1 MDSLEKNKKS
11 KFRFNL
17 PASLA
22 NFGLGEEKE
31 YFIENLY
38 LLLSSGMGLL
48 ENLRAIQAELKSQ
61 RMKKMVA
68 KIIEEIEVGSS
79 LSNALSKVNI
89 LPDYAVALVRL
100 GEKSGRLVEN
110 LKVINEQQKRERF
123 LRSKVNGAMLYPV
136 FVLALTTLVSIGIAW
151 FVLPRISSVFTS
163 LGSDLPWTTRAIISF
178 GKFFEVY
185 GLKASAIFIG
195 AIVLFYF
202 LLFKYSKTK
211 FIGQGFIFS
220 LPIIK
225 RFVQEIQLS
234 RMGFVLGSLLEAGLP
249 VMDALNALRSVTDFQ
264 IYRKF
269 YDHLADSIQD
279 GESFRKSF
287 LSYKAINKI
296 MPVPMQQM
304 IIAGEQSGKLSEIL
318 LQIADNY
325 ENKLDDTAKA
335 VSVLLEPVLLFFV
348 GLGVAFMAIG
358 VILPIYNLMNKIG
371 SA

>member
-1 MDSLEKNKKS
+1 MADIQKIKKP
-11 KFRFNL
+11 KMRLTL

-48 ENLRAIQAELKSQ
+48 EDLKAIQAELRSR

-79 LSNALSKVNI
+79 LGDAIAKANI
-89 LPDYAVALVRL
+89 LPDYAVSLIRL

-110 LKVINEQQKRERF
+110 LHVINQQQQRERF
-123 LRSKVNGAMLYPV
+123 LRSKINGAMLYPI

-151 FVLPRISSVFTS
+151 FVLPRISSVFVS
-163 LGSDLPWTTRAIISF
+163 LGSDLPWTTRAIVSF
-178 GKFFEVY
+178 GKFFAVY
-185 GLKASAIFIG
+185 GLRASALFVG
-195 AIVLFYF
+195 AILLFYF
-202 LLFKYSKTK
+202 GLFKYSKTK
-211 FIGQGFIFS
+211 FIGQGIIFS
-220 LPIIK
+220 LPVLK

-234 RMGFVLGSLLEAGLP
+234 RLGFVLGSLLDAGLP
-249 VMDALNALRSVTDFQ
+249 VMDALNALRSVTDFH
-264 IYRKF
+264 IYHKF
-269 YDHLADSIQD
+269 YDHLADSIEA

-287 LSYKAINKI
+287 LSYKSINKI

-304 IIAGEQSGKLSEIL
+304 IVAGEQSGKLSEIL

-335 VSVLLEPVLLFFV
+335 VSVLLEPILLFFV
-348 GLGVAFMAIG
+348 GLGVMFMAVG

-371 SA
+371 GT